1 VEGVGGAGGV
11 DGAGGAGGAGGAIVF
26 RRVVI
31 ARLMLICELSSTFDL
46 GDEALGAMLTP
57 LDQLH
62 AARRDPRAIAA
73 ALEDERPEIAA
84 RLGAALARAAAPPEG

>member
-1 VEGVGGAGGV
+1 
-11 DGAGGAGGAGGAIVF
+11 
-26 RRVVI
+26 
-31 ARLMLICELSSTFDL
+31 
-46 GDEALGAMLTP
+46 MLTP